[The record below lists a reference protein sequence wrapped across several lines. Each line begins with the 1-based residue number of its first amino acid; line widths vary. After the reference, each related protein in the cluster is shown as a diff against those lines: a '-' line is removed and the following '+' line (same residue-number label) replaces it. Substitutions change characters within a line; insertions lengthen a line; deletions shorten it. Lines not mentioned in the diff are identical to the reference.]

1 MAACWPL
8 QLPPTPKA
16 VLISLADQAN
26 DQGGC
31 WPALQTICERTC
43 LGERAVRNALRWLE
57 QAGLL
62 TCEARRRKS
71 GEMTSNFYT
80 VTPSGFNAAAPAP
93 AAQTRPPTAERSDSS
108 TSASDSIHH
117 RHLVPAAPPAPGAA
131 GTTGTSCPLTVKR
144 KHRTNTPP
152 NPPPGGE
159 SGDAKPVGEKRPREA
174 KPQLTLTAWL
184 ALCKAKGED
193 AIPET
198 DAVFSY
204 CDTVGISRELLRL
217 HWGEFKRRRTRQG
230 KRQADWRQTFR
241 NSVEDNWY
249 RLWFIRPG
257 QPAELTTQGHQ
268 AKALQEAEALRR
280 AQEREAAE
288 AQPA

>member
-8 QLPPTPKA
+8 QIAPTPKA

-31 WPALQTICERTC
+31 WPALQTICDRTC

-62 TCEARRRKS
+62 TCETRRRKS

-80 VTPSGFNAAAPAP
+80 VTPGGLMADP
-93 AAQTRPPTAERSDSS
+93 AAQAEPRATQRAGEVDVVEPAS
-108 TSASDSIHH
+108 THH
-117 RHLVPAAPPAPGAA
+117 RHIVPAAPPAYGAA

-144 KHRTNTPP
+144 KERTNTPP
-152 NPPPGGE
+152 NPPTLRSGGE
-159 SGDAKPVGEKRPREA
+159 SADAKAVEGKRVREPR
-174 KPQLTLTAWL
+174 PQLTLTAWL

-193 AIPET
+193 AIPES
-198 DAVFSY
+198 DAVFAY

-217 HWGEFKRRRTRQG
+217 QWAEFKRRRTRQG

-257 QPAELTTQGHQ
+257 QSAELTTQGHQ
-268 AKALQEAEALRR
+268 AKALQEAEALQR
-280 AQEREAAE
+280 AQRREAEAE
-288 AQPA
+288 AA